1 MEREKIQIMNKVSA
15 TEILDMPQ
23 DKFEDFIKSNKVSVG
38 EASNLDFYFKSLYQ
52 RTTLEKD
59 AILLKVK
66 NGELYDTTPEVKNHL
81 QNMYLL
87 LADIER
93 KVEFL
98 TKYIKDI
105 MSISN

>member
-1 MEREKIQIMNKVSA
+1 MERKKTQMVNQISA

-38 EASNLDFYFKSLYQ
+38 DASNLDFYFKSLYQ

-59 AILLKVK
+59 AILLKVN
-66 NGELYDTTPEVKNHL
+66 NGELSDTTPEVKNHL

-87 LADIER
+87 LADIEQ
-93 KVEFL
+93 KVSFL
-98 TKYIKDI
+98 TQYIKDI
-105 MSISN
+105 MSN

>member
-38 EASNLDFYFKSLYQ
+38 DASNLDFYFKSLYQ

>member
-1 MEREKIQIMNKVSA
+1 MERKKIQMVNQVSA

-38 EASNLDFYFKSLYQ
+38 DASNLDFYFKSIYQ

-59 AILLKVK
+59 SILLKVK

-81 QNMYLL
+81 QNLYLL

-93 KVEFL
+93 KVVFL
-98 TKYIKDI
+98 TQYIKDI
-105 MSISN
+105 MSSSN

>member
-1 MEREKIQIMNKVSA
+1 MERKKIQMVNQVSA

-38 EASNLDFYFKSLYQ
+38 DASNLDFYFKSIYQ

-81 QNMYLL
+81 QNLYLL
-87 LADIER
+87 LADVER
-93 KVEFL
+93 KVVFL
-98 TKYIKDI
+98 TQYIKDI
-105 MSISN
+105 MSSSN

>member
-1 MEREKIQIMNKVSA
+1 MEREKIQIMNKVSS

-66 NGELYDTTPEVKNHL
+66 NGELHDTTPEVKNHL

-87 LADIER
+87 LADIEQ
-93 KVEFL
+93 KVSFL
-98 TKYIKDI
+98 TQYIKDI
-105 MSISN
+105 MSS

>member
-1 MEREKIQIMNKVSA
+1 MEREKIQIMNKVSS

-66 NGELYDTTPEVKNHL
+66 NGELHDTKPEVKNHL

-87 LADIER
+87 LADIEQ
-93 KVEFL
+93 KVSFL
-98 TKYIKDI
+98 TQYIKDI
-105 MSISN
+105 MSN

>member
-1 MEREKIQIMNKVSA
+1 MEREKIQIMNKVSS

-23 DKFEDFIKSNKVSVG
+23 DKFEDFIKSNKMSVG
-38 EASNLDFYFKSLYQ
+38 DASNLDFFFFFLYQ
-52 RTTLEKD
+52 RRTLEKD

-87 LADIER
+87 LADIEQ
-93 KVEFL
+93 KVSFL
-98 TKYIKDI
+98 KQYIKDI
-105 MSISN
+105 LSN

>member
-23 DKFEDFIKSNKVSVG
+23 DKFEDFIKSHKVSVG
-38 EASNLDFYFKSLYQ
+38 AASNLDFYFKSLYQ

-87 LADIER
+87 LADIEQ
-93 KVEFL
+93 KVSFL
-98 TKYIKDI
+98 TQYIKDI
-105 MSISN
+105 MSN

>member
-66 NGELYDTTPEVKNHL
+66 NGELHDTTPEVKNHL

-87 LADIER
+87 LADIEQ
-93 KVEFL
+93 KVSFL
-98 TKYIKDI
+98 TQYIKDI
-105 MSISN
+105 MSS

>member
-81 QNMYLL
+81 KNMYLL
-87 LADIER
+87 LADIEQ
-93 KVEFL
+93 KVLFL
-98 TKYIKDI
+98 TQYIKDI
-105 MSISN
+105 MSN

>member
-1 MEREKIQIMNKVSA
+1 MERKKTQMVNQISA

-23 DKFEDFIKSNKVSVG
+23 DKFEDFIKSNRVSVG
-38 EASNLDFYFKSLYQ
+38 DASNLDFYFKSLYQ

-87 LADIER
+87 LADIEQ
-93 KVEFL
+93 KVSFL
-98 TKYIKDI
+98 TQYIKDI
-105 MSISN
+105 MSN

>member
-66 NGELYDTTPEVKNHL
+66 NGELHDTKPEVKNHL

-87 LADIER
+87 LADIEQ
-93 KVEFL
+93 KVSFL
-98 TKYIKDI
+98 TQYIKDI
-105 MSISN
+105 MSN

>member
-38 EASNLDFYFKSLYQ
+38 DASNLDFYFKSLYQ

-59 AILLKVK
+59 AILLKVN
-66 NGELYDTTPEVKNHL
+66 NGELSDTTPEVKNHL

-87 LADIER
+87 LADIEQ
-93 KVEFL
+93 KVSFL
-98 TKYIKDI
+98 TQYIKDI
-105 MSISN
+105 MSN